1 MISVCLATFNGEA
14 FINIQ
19 IQSILKQIGSDDELI
34 ISDNGSTD
42 KTIQIIKGIGDD
54 RIKIVAGP
62 HELSPIAN
70 FQNALQAA
78 KGEYIFLSDQ
88 DDVWLDNKVET
99 CMHYLETSACVI
111 SDNIVV
117 DANLNK
123 LSSSF
128 YDVNKT
134 KQGKIYN
141 LFLRNGYLGCC
152 MAFHRKVL
160 RYVLPFPQDIPMH
173 DIWIGNVAAF
183 YFDVRFIPE
192 KLILFRRHTHNASPT
207 ASKSTFSVKDMLR
220 FRYQVFKNIA
230 LLIIKNR

>member
-1 MISVCLATFNGEA
+1 
-14 FINIQ
+14 
-19 IQSILKQIGSDDELI
+19 
-34 ISDNGSTD
+34 
-42 KTIQIIKGIGDD
+42 
-54 RIKIVAGP
+54 
-62 HELSPIAN
+62 
-70 FQNALQAA
+70 
-78 KGEYIFLSDQ
+78 
-88 DDVWLDNKVET
+88 
-99 CMHYLETSACVI
+99 
-111 SDNIVV
+111 
-117 DANLNK
+117 
-123 LSSSF
+123 
-128 YDVNKT
+128 
-134 KQGKIYN
+134 
-141 LFLRNGYLGCC
+141 